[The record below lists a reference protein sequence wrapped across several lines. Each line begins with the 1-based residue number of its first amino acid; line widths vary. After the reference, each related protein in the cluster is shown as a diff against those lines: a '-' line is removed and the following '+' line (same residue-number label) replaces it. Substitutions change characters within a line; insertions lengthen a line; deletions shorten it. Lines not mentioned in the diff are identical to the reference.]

1 MYEYRPPLNE
11 IRFVLHDVL
20 NAEAELAALGRSDVN
35 RETLDGILDA
45 IAAFAAERVA
55 PTNAPGDRIG
65 VRLENGRVTTPP
77 GFRECYRQLGADGWI
92 GINISEKNGGQGLPH
107 LAHIGLNEIL
117 LSANLAWRMSVGLS
131 EGAMIAME
139 AHATPELQQRF
150 IPRIASGEWAA
161 TMCLTEPQAGSDLG
175 LLRTRA
181 VPQADGSFRVTGNK
195 IFITYGDHDMTDNI
209 VHLLLARLP
218 DAPPGSRGISMFA
231 VPKYLPDSSGRS
243 TIANGVVCTGVEEKM
258 GIHGSPTCALS
269 FDNSVGWLVG
279 APHKGLA
286 GMFTMMNHA
295 RITVAVQGLAV
306 AESARQASVAY
317 ATERRQGRAAAA
329 REPRAEGADLIV
341 EHADVRRMLLTQK
354 ALIESCRLL
363 AYYAVLQMDRGER
376 SADKVARQEAEDEVA
391 LLTPIIKS
399 MLTDIGIEVT
409 GLAVQVHGGHGYIR
423 ETGVEQLSRD
433 ARITAI
439 YEGTNGIQ
447 ALDLLMRKVMPTGG
461 SSVARL
467 AAKLRADHAGLAL
480 QGDLARWRQVAAE
493 HLFEWESLTAEIV
506 NASQT
511 DPNAAPA
518 AATDYLNFAGYT
530 LLACC
535 WVDLAACAASHE
547 DPQFAGAKHET
558 ARFFFDRLLPRA
570 RMHAAAARSGA
581 ASTMTITPGQIA
593 G

>member
-1 MYEYRPPLNE
+1 MHEYRPPLNE
-11 IRFVLHDVL
+11 IRFVLHDLL
-20 NAEAELAALGRSDVN
+20 NAEGELAALGREDVN

-45 IAAFAAERVA
+45 IAAFATERVA

-65 VRLENGRVTTPP
+65 VHLDNGRVTTPP
-77 GFRECYRQLGADGWI
+77 GFRDCYRQLGADGWI
-92 GINISEKNGGQGLPH
+92 GINISERNGGQGLPY

-117 LSANLAWRMSVGLS
+117 LSANLAWRMGVGLS
-131 EGAMIAME
+131 EGAMLAME
-139 AHATPELQQRF
+139 AHANPELQQRF

-175 LLRTRA
+175 LLKTRA
-181 VPQADGSFRVTGNK
+181 VPQADGSFRLTGNK

-209 VHLLLARLP
+209 VHLVLARMP

-231 VPKYLPDSSGRS
+231 VPKLLTDADGRP

-269 FDNSVGWLVG
+269 FDKSVGWIVG
-279 APHKGLA
+279 ATNKGLA

-295 RITVAVQGLAV
+295 RVTVAVQGLGV
-306 AESARQASVAY
+306 AERARQASVAY
-317 ATERRQGRAAAA
+317 AMERRQGRAATTRAA
-329 REPRAEGADLIV
+329 RADGADLLI

-363 AYYAVLQMDRGER
+363 AYYTVLQMDRAER
-376 SADKVARQEAEDEVA
+376 SQDKSVRQGAEEELA
-391 LLTPIIKS
+391 LLTPIVKS
-399 MLTDIGIEVT
+399 LLTDIAIEVT
-409 GLAVQVHGGHGYIR
+409 SLAVQVHGGHGYIR
-423 ETGVEQLSRD
+423 ETGVEQLCRD

-447 ALDLLMRKVMPTGG
+447 ALDLLMRKVVPAGG
-461 SSVARL
+461 AMVKRMVA
-467 AAKLRADHAGLAL
+467 KIRADHASLTL
-480 QGDLARWRQVAAE
+480 DGDLARWRDTAAE
-493 HLFEWESLTAEIV
+493 HLALWESLTTEIV
-506 NASQT
+506 KASET

-535 WVDLAACAASHE
+535 SLDLAARAATND
-547 DPQFAGAKHET
+547 DPEFAKSKHET

-570 RMHAAAARSGA
+570 RQHAAAVRSGG
-581 ASTMTITPGQIA
+581 ASTMTITARQIA